1 MKREL
6 PSPAPWINS
15 RYNPR
20 VEWPEPE
27 PEPEPDMT
35 EDDWL
40 LDEVTR
46 LSDQADTILTAAL
59 FFGSLLILVFLVGFI
74 MWVNGLLLIMH

>member
-1 MKREL
+1 MKQEL

-20 VEWPEPE
+20 VGWPE
-27 PEPEPDMT
+27 PEPEPDMA

-46 LSDQADTILTAAL
+46 LSDQADTALTAAL
-59 FFGSLLILVFLVGFI
+59 LLGGLLLMILLVGYI

>member
-1 MKREL
+1 MKQEL

-20 VEWPEPE
+20 VGWPE
-27 PEPEPDMT
+27 PEPEPDMA

-46 LSDQADTILTAAL
+46 LSDQADTALTAAL
-59 FFGSLLILVFLVGFI
+59 FFGSLLILVFLVELT
-74 MWVNGLLLIMH
+74 MWAGGLLLIMH

>member
-1 MKREL
+1 MKQEL

-20 VEWPEPE
+20 VGWS
-27 PEPEPDMT
+27 EPEPDAA

-46 LSDQADTILTAAL
+46 LSDQADTALTAAL
-59 FFGSLLILVFLVGFI
+59 FLGGLLLMILLVGYI